1 MLRESEQQKRP
12 SDSWRKN
19 TNEGCPTAKNLVQ
32 ICTLASP
39 STEWKHT
46 NWPRA
51 GFKTTHLKMN
61 VEFRLTVFVCLLN
74 DWISNTSSLNKFSSP
89 MRCQIEQVFWFYFCI
104 FFSRSTAFLECLF
117 SLIFTFTFSFLSCHH
132 LHWFFYSSFFS
143 VWQAC
148 LIFFWLIQC
157 ASHCSYCSCFSYFC
171 FEETVPPCLNY
182 SAPRRVKL

>member
-104 FFSRSTAFLECLF
+104 FFLGLLPFWNVFSAWF
-117 SLIFTFTFSFLSCHH
+117 SLLLFPSSAVTICIGFSTPP
-132 LHWFFYSSFFS
+132 FS
-143 VWQAC
+143 QFDRHV
-148 LIFFWLIQC
+148 
-157 ASHCSYCSCFSYFC
+157 
-171 FEETVPPCLNY
+171 
-182 SAPRRVKL
+182 